1 MFFVRVFIFL
11 KFLVKNNYNDNR
23 NNDNGNNNKSI
34 ICKGYLEYK

>member
-1 MFFVRVFIFL
+1 MPSVRAFTFL
-11 KFLVKNNYNDNR
+11 KLLVKNNHNDNR